1 MSYDVTTT
9 GLWVESVGT
18 SVMWLALL
26 LRAPSAIRS
35 PQQRGLWIAVAAAA
49 VTMTL
54 KRHFLVELVDR
65 DFHIY
70 QAYVLATHLC
80 GVLSA
85 IIVMDFVL
93 VTTDRQQ
100 REWLHFG
107 SGLAIVCLII
117 LGARWN
123 PGMNVHQ
130 SLGTGSDVFWLIV
143 IGIHQA
149 GNILCIAVCLRH
161 WREDE
166 KSPLRTTMGL
176 FGLGSCLAALSW
188 VGCLI
193 RLMTGVSWV
202 TPTLPFVMGVFC
214 LCRAAVI
221 AAPAFS
227 TIRRAHR
234 DARDFWR
241 LWRLWRD
248 LVSAVPWVALAPP
261 RPRLLELLLPRG
273 PWSLLVYRQVIEI
286 RDAIL
291 VLRDYASPDPP
302 FPDPGP
308 TAAPDLSAA
317 YAAEMARWLAAAR
330 RAKNRGQGP
339 RTRAVGLSALG
350 GHDLVHETAFLIRVA
365 DAYSRGAP
373 GGDAGRP
380 AHRFPTGIR

>member
-1 MSYDVTTT
+1 MSYDVKTA
-9 GLWVESVGT
+9 GLWVEGVGT

-26 LRAPSAIRS
+26 LRAPCAVRS

-54 KRHFLVELVDR
+54 KRHFLVASVDR

-93 VTTDRQQ
+93 VTTDRAQ
-100 REWLHFG
+100 REWLHLG
-107 SGLAIVCLII
+107 SGLAVVCLII
-117 LGARWN
+117 LGARSN
-123 PGMNVHQ
+123 PGMNVQQ
-130 SLGTGSDVFWLIV
+130 SHGVGSDVFWLIV
-143 IGIHQA
+143 IGIHEA

-161 WREDE
+161 WRKGG

-188 VGCLI
+188 AGSVLQ
-193 RLMTGVSWV
+193 LVSGAFWV
-202 TPTLPFVMGVFC
+202 APVLPFVMGVFC
-214 LCRAAVI
+214 FSRAAVI

-227 TIRRAHR
+227 AARRAHR

-241 LWRLWRD
+241 LWGLWRD

-302 FPDPGP
+302 FPGPDPKVP
-308 TAAPDLSAA
+308 SDPSAA

-339 RTRAVGLSALG
+339 RTRVVGLSALG
-350 GHDLVHETAFLIRVA
+350 GHDLVHETAFLVRVA
-365 DAYSRGAP
+365 DAYCRAAP
-373 GGDAGRP
+373 GGGADP
-380 AHRFPTGIR
+380 SAHRFPTAIR